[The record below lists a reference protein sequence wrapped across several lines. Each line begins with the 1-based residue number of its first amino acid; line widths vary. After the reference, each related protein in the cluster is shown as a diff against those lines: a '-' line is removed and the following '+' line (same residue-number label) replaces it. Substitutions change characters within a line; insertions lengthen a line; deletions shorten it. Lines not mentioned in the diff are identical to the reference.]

1 MRPIK
6 ILFAALLALTGCVF
20 RKAQPSE
27 DYPAPHFHDYP
38 EIPPDTEEATKT
50 PAPSNAGM
58 VAEVSDAAAVASA
71 KAAVDMTCNLVSPP
85 ERPVATPLGRR
96 IYSGPPITNRIAP
109 EVIMRPVRRR
119 LGCFRGCV
127 AQSPAGLSGRVVTEF
142 VVEEDGWVRLA
153 RPKDNG
159 TGDKALGEC
168 MARQFI
174 GLEFP
179 PPHARITVMYPFQVG
194 EPRP

>member
-1 MRPIK
+1 MRHLAP
-6 ILFAALLALTGCVF
+6 ALLLVGCVL
-20 RKAQPSE
+20 RKARLSE

-38 EIPPDTEEATKT
+38 EIPPDTEEATLGPAAN
-50 PAPSNAGM
+50 PAPGDA
-58 VAEVSDAAAVASA
+58 APDVSRADAAA
-71 KAAVDMTCNLVSPP
+71 KPTYDLTCNRVSPP
-85 ERPVATPLGRR
+85 ERPPAEPKGRH
-96 IYSGPPITNRIAP
+96 IYSGPPVTNRIAP

-153 RPKDNG
+153 RPKDND
-159 TGDKALGEC
+159 TGDKAFGEC

-179 PPHARITVMYPFQVG
+179 QPHARITVVYPFQVG